1 MCGIAGYVGLP
12 PERGEPLLRILAD
25 AQAHRGPDGTGHFVH
40 GTVGLAHRRLAVI
53 DRKGGVQ
60 PFRRG
65 PYVLIYN
72 GVVYNFRE
80 LREELRRLGQTFR
93 TSSDTEVVAA
103 AWAVWG
109 AAALDRFNG
118 MFALAVTDTRTGE
131 TVLVRDQF
139 GIKPLYLS
147 CVPGRVLFASELK
160 PLLATGLVD
169 CRPDELTLF
178 RYLRFRVH
186 DDTDRTFFAGISR
199 LLPGELA
206 RISPDGTVVRETY
219 TSLHRQLGEAA
230 AEPGRPYGPDAAEE
244 FAGTLQTAIRR
255 RLIADVPI
263 GTALSGGLDSSTV
276 VATVNG
282 LLLDRDGEAGAIGDR
297 QQSFSAVF
305 PGELNDEE
313 RYVDAVAARCRSLT
327 VHKVRPSPAGF
338 LADLED
344 FVRTQEEPT
353 ISTGP
358 YAQYCVMRTAAQHVT
373 VMIDGQGADELMAG
387 YVPYYLVRLRE
398 LRRLGERRRLIM
410 ELAKAQ
416 DVLWRLG
423 RFTIKDRLAGR
434 RAIPT
439 ESVISAEFQA
449 RYEDQRL
456 ITVADDLKHR
466 LEDDVFRSSLQS
478 LLRYEDRNTMRFS
491 IEGRVPFLDTDLVKL
506 LWSLDSEAILHA
518 GWNKRALR
526 DAARPLLPELITRR
540 RNKIGFTTPEST
552 WFRTIGPQLREILA
566 SDSFGRR
573 PYFDQGAVLAAFD
586 AFTAGRAAT
595 ETMLFWRLVN
605 VELWLRE
612 FVDAGQTYGVTDAA
626 LAVGGSLSPF
636 DEAA

>member
-1 MCGIAGYVGLP
+1 MCGIAGYVGLRA
-12 PERGEPLLRILAD
+12 EQGEPLLRILAD
-25 AQAHRGPDGTGHFVH
+25 AQAHRGPDGAGCFVH

-53 DRKGGVQ
+53 DRIGGDQ
-60 PFRRG
+60 PFRWGR
-65 PYVLIYN
+65 YVLSYN
-72 GVVYNFRE
+72 GEVYNFRE
-80 LREELRRLGQTFR
+80 LRDELRRLGLVFR
-93 TSSDTEVVAA
+93 TRSDTEVVAA
-103 AWAVWG
+103 AWATWG
-109 AAALDRFNG
+109 VAALDRFNG
-118 MFALAVTDTRTGE
+118 MFALAVTDTETGE
-131 TVLVRDQF
+131 TVLARDQF
-139 GIKPLYLS
+139 GIKPLYLA
-147 CVPGRVLFASELK
+147 CAPGRVLFASELK

-169 CRPDELTLF
+169 RRPDEVTLF

-206 RISPDGTVVRETY
+206 RISPDGTVVRQPY
-219 TSLHRQLGEAA
+219 TSLPAQLREAA
-230 AEPGRPYGPDAAEE
+230 AQPGRPYGPAAAEE
-244 FAGTLQTAIRR
+244 FAAMLQAAIRR
-255 RLIADVPI
+255 RLVADVPV

-276 VATVNG
+276 VATVNR
-282 LLLDRDGEAGAIGDR
+282 LLLDTDGEVGPIGHR

-327 VHKVRPSPAGF
+327 VHKVRPSPVGF

-387 YVPYYLVRLRE
+387 YVPYYLVKLRE
-398 LRRLGERRRLIM
+398 LRRLGDHRQLIM
-410 ELAKAQ
+410 ELARAQ

-423 RFTIKDRLAGR
+423 RFTVRDRLAGR
-434 RAIPT
+434 AAVSAG
-439 ESVISAEFQA
+439 SVLSADFQA
-449 RYEDQRL
+449 QHGDQQL
-456 ITVADDLKHR
+456 ITVIDDLKAR
-466 LEDDVFRSSLQS
+466 LENDLFRTSLQS

-491 IEGRVPFLDTDLVKL
+491 IEGRVPFLDTELVRL
-506 LWSLDSEAILHA
+506 LWSLDSSAILHA

-526 DAARPLLPELITRR
+526 DAARPLLPSLITKR

-552 WFRTIGPQLREILA
+552 WFRAIGPRLRRILA
-566 SDSFGRR
+566 SDSFGSR
-573 PYFDQGAVLAAFD
+573 PYFDQAAALAAFD
-586 AFTAGRAAT
+586 AFLAGRAAA
-595 ETMLFWRLVN
+595 ETMLFWRMIN

-612 FVDAGQTYGVTDAA
+612 FVDVQQAWPAASSA
-626 LAVGGSLSPF
+626 LA
-636 DEAA
+636 AA

>member
-1 MCGIAGYVGLP
+1 MCGIAGYIGLP
-12 PERGEPLLRILAD
+12 ADQGEPLLRVLAD
-25 AQAHRGPDGTGHFVH
+25 AQVHRGPDGAGFFVH
-40 GTVGLAHRRLAVI
+40 GSVGLAHRRLAVI
-53 DRKGGVQ
+53 DKVGGAQ
-60 PFRRG
+60 PFRWG

-72 GVVYNFRE
+72 GAIYNFRE

-93 TSSDTEVVAA
+93 TRSDTEVVAA
-103 AWAVWG
+103 AWAAWG

-131 TVLVRDQF
+131 TVLARDQF
-139 GIKPLYLS
+139 GIKPLYLATAS
-147 CVPGRVLFASELK
+147 GRVLFASELK

-169 CRPDELTLF
+169 RRPDELTLF

-186 DDTDRTFFAGISR
+186 DDSERTFFAGISR

-206 RISPDGTVVRETY
+206 RISPDGTVVRQQY
-219 TSLHRQLGEAA
+219 TALQRQLREAA
-230 AEPGRPYGPDAAEE
+230 DQPGRPYGPDAAEE
-244 FAGTLQTAIRR
+244 FAATLQAAIRR
-255 RLIADVPI
+255 RLVADVPV

-276 VATVNG
+276 VATVNR
-282 LLLDRDGEAGAIGDR
+282 LLLGDDGELGAIGPR

-313 RYVDAVAARCRSLT
+313 RYVDAVAAGCHSLQ
-327 VHKVRPSPAGF
+327 VHKVRPSPSGF

-358 YAQYCVMRTAAQHVT
+358 YAQYCVMRTAARHVT

-398 LRRLGERRRLIM
+398 LRRLGDHRRLIM

-434 RAIPT
+434 SSIAAEPLINADFRA
-439 ESVISAEFQA
+439 
-449 RYEDQRL
+449 RHEDQGM
-456 ITVADDLKHR
+456 ITVLDDLKAR
-466 LEDDVFRSSLQS
+466 LENDVFRASLQS

-491 IEGRVPFLDTDLVKL
+491 IEGRVPFLDTELIKL
-506 LWSLDSEAILHA
+506 LWSLDSDAILHA

-526 DAARPLLPELITRR
+526 DAARPLLPKLITRR

-552 WFRTIGPQLREILA
+552 WVRAVGPALREILA
-566 SDSFGRR
+566 SPSFGSR
-573 PYFDQGAVLAAFD
+573 PYFDQPAVLAAFD
-586 AFTAGRAAT
+586 AFLEGRAAA

-612 FVDAGQTYGVTDAA
+612 FVDGPRAPLSSSGTLLVSGPRQVTD
-626 LAVGGSLSPF
+626 
-636 DEAA
+636 